1 MNAINPL
8 LLQNTKYQCETKANQ
23 AGCEISSL
31 FAWLVSLPGR
41 ANPVHNGLRNTRF
54 PGVPLTNGHG
64 GLECW
69 PQRRSLTR
77 RSAPVSGT
85 IQSES

>member
-1 MNAINPL
+1 MNAINPQL
-8 LLQNTKYQCETKANQ
+8 LHNTKYQCETKANE
-23 AGCEISSL
+23 ARCEISSL

-41 ANPVHNGLRNTRF
+41 ANPVHNGLRNTWF
-54 PGVPLTNGHG
+54 PGLPFTNGLG
-64 GLECW
+64 GLEWW

-77 RSAPVSGT
+77 RSAPLSGT